1 MAYNLSQMNKTGL
14 PPLLAGIADKTQWL
28 EKRTQIRRTWLEY
41 IGTLPERPPAN
52 LRYLSAT
59 EEAGYTRHR
68 VAYDTAYGDTIP
80 AYLLVPAPLADG
92 SRPTSGY
99 PAVMALHPTHEIG
112 KDDIAIVPG
121 RPNRGYAVELVLRGY
136 VVLAPDALTAGER
149 IYPGYPAF
157 DSTAFYEAHPAWST
171 VAKNATDHMQGVDV
185 LESLPFVDRR
195 AIGAIGHS
203 FGGYNAYFLA
213 GLDDRIRAVVSSCG
227 FSPFAGDPHP
237 DHWGYRSYP
246 YTHIPKVSADLQED
260 RIPFDFHEIAA
271 LCAPVP
277 FFNYAGQQDAIFPH
291 WRSVAEGMGEL
302 TKLYGLLGRED
313 RFRFYLGEGK
323 HDFPEEI
330 RLLAYRFLDRWLKQE
345 GE

>member
-1 MAYNLSQMNKTGL
+1 MAYSLSQVNRTGL
-14 PPLLAGIADKTQWL
+14 PPLLEGVSDDSHWMDK
-28 EKRTQIRRTWLEY
+28 RARIRRTWLEY
-41 IGTLPERPPAN
+41 IGELPERPPVN
-52 LRYLSAT
+52 LRRLST
-59 EEAGYTRHR
+59 SEEPGYVRHR
-68 VAYDTAYGDTIP
+68 IEYDTAYGDTIP
-80 AYLLVPAPLADG
+80 AYLLVPAPSAD
-92 SRPTSGY
+92 RALPANGY
-99 PAVMALHPTHEIG
+99 PAVLALHPTHELG

-149 IYPGYPAF
+149 IYPGRSAF
-157 DSTAFYEAHPAWST
+157 DSTPFYELHPNWST

-185 LESLPFVDRR
+185 LTSLEEVDSL

-213 GLDDRIRAVVSSCG
+213 GLDNRVRAVVSSCG

-237 DHWGYRSYP
+237 EHWGHRPYP
-246 YTHIPKVSADLQED
+246 YTHIPKVTADLQAD

-302 TKLYGLLGRED
+302 AKLYGWLGKED
-313 RFRFYLGEGK
+313 RFRFYLGDGI

-330 RLLAYRFLDRWLKQE
+330 RLLAYRFLDRWLKME
-345 GE
+345 AN